1 MRDLHQEEMTGEE
14 DVTSALVME
23 EETLEETEIVEMTD
37 LGDVV
42 EEVVRETLV
51 VTDAEEVIETLGI
64 GEEVEDLPI
73 VDLEMTIVEDLE
85 MTTDVVQE
93 MMIDVDL
100 GTMIVVLLV
109 MMVPWIGAVDLED
122 LPVMMTT
129 AVDPVMMTVV
139 DPKMKNAVDPLVID
153 QPEIKMTAG
162 RRSTSVKTSQISRV
176 LCARAFS
183 ARVHLSNGA

>member
-1 MRDLHQEEMTGEE
+1 MRDLHQEEMIGEE
-14 DVTSALVME
+14 VVTSALVVE
-23 EETLEETEIVEMTD
+23 VVTLEEIEIVEMMD
-37 LGDVV
+37 LGDVE

-51 VTDAEEVIETLGI
+51 GTDAEEVIETLGI

-100 GTMIVVLLV
+100 GMMIVVLLV

-129 AVDPVMMTVV
+129 AV

-176 LCARAFS
+176 LCARAIS
-183 ARVHLSNGA
+183 ARVHLSNGT

>member
-1 MRDLHQEEMTGEE
+1 MG
-14 DVTSALVME
+14 
-23 EETLEETEIVEMTD
+23 EETEIVEKTD
-37 LGDVV
+37 LGDV
-42 EEVVRETLV
+42 EVVRETLV
-51 VTDAEEVIETLGI
+51 GTDAEEVIETLGI

-100 GTMIVVLLV
+100 EMMIVVLLV
-109 MMVPWIGAVDLED
+109 MMVQWIGAVDLED

>member
-1 MRDLHQEEMTGEE
+1 MG
-14 DVTSALVME
+14 
-23 EETLEETEIVEMTD
+23 
-37 LGDVV
+37 
-42 EEVVRETLV
+42 
-51 VTDAEEVIETLGI
+51 GI

-85 MTTDVVQE
+85 MMVQ
-93 MMIDVDL
+93 
-100 GTMIVVLLV
+100 
-109 MMVPWIGAVDLED
+109 WIGAVDLED

-139 DPKMKNAVDPLVID
+139 DPKMKNAVDPLLID

>member
-1 MRDLHQEEMTGEE
+1 M
-14 DVTSALVME
+14 
-23 EETLEETEIVEMTD
+23 D
-37 LGDVV
+37 LGDV
-42 EEVVRETLV
+42 EEVVREILV

-100 GTMIVVLLV
+100 EMMIVVLLV

-162 RRSTSVKTSQISRV
+162 RRSTSVKTSQYHV
-176 LCARAFS
+176 FF
-183 ARVHLSNGA
+183 ARVPSPHVCTL